1 MQAHHPNEYN
11 KMMEQNVVIEK
22 MRQDKADRKR
32 KRGDGTM
39 QLKLISNNNNN
50 LTVDNKL
57 DPRLQSRW
65 DAAVVEYV
73 SESGVSFAACQK
85 LDILLRAIWPVG
97 RLRINVRD
105 ATTVSRHLNDRSI
118 QLKMD
123 VYSIINASRTNTKA
137 FSFTTDLWKSRAND
151 SYMALTC
158 HYINEDYEL
167 VKLVPFVQYFG
178 TNRHTGKNIKVF
190 IDQFMEVLGLGDGS
204 EYQTYI
210 VCDNASNNK
219 VMVELS
225 CGLHEYYCAL
235 HTMALCV
242 KAIFQLEILTIRVH
256 VCMFKCREIS
266 NYVRRSENHKNE
278 LKQACKDKEIG
289 FILPKKPIDVRW
301 NSAEA
306 NVSSILRLKP
316 ALQHL
321 AANDGT
327 LEWSSRVPNAA
338 EFEVLESLVKL
349 LTQIKIT
356 CKKWEGEKEPTIQ
369 AIIPELWNI
378 KDVLERKI
386 NAKER
391 YVSSFAKELK
401 KLIISRFKNWGTD
414 NLLTSVAHYLDPEFQ
429 GLILKQFRGAFIR
442 TRDEI
447 KKLAA
452 KYDVQAD
459 GPPQEQ
465 IVRTDPEEIV
475 NLHLTAA
482 QRLKLTQS
490 QTTDDTEESGDGIR
504 SRIEVELDRY
514 DAMKISQF
522 ANILM
527 FWKQNKD
534 IFPLLSNV
542 AREILSIPASS
553 ASSERVFSVGSMV
566 SII

>member
-1 MQAHHPNEYN
+1 M
-11 KMMEQNVVIEK
+11 
-22 MRQDKADRKR
+22 
-32 KRGDGTM
+32 
-39 QLKLISNNNNN
+39 
-50 LTVDNKL
+50 
-57 DPRLQSRW
+57 
-65 DAAVVEYV
+65 
-73 SESGVSFAACQK
+73 
-85 LDILLRAIWPVG
+85 
-97 RLRINVRD
+97 
-105 ATTVSRHLNDRSI
+105 
-118 QLKMD
+118 
-123 VYSIINASRTNTKA
+123 
-137 FSFTTDLWKSRAND
+137 
-151 SYMALTC
+151 
-158 HYINEDYEL
+158 
-167 VKLVPFVQYFG
+167 
-178 TNRHTGKNIKVF
+178 
-190 IDQFMEVLGLGDGS
+190 
-204 EYQTYI
+204 
-210 VCDNASNNK
+210 
-219 VMVELS
+219 
-225 CGLHEYYCAL
+225 
-235 HTMALCV
+235 
-242 KAIFQLEILTIRVH
+242 
-256 VCMFKCREIS
+256 
-266 NYVRRSENHKNE
+266 
-278 LKQACKDKEIG
+278 
-289 FILPKKPIDVRW
+289 
-301 NSAEA
+301 
-306 NVSSILRLKP
+306 
-316 ALQHL
+316 
-321 AANDGT
+321 
-327 LEWSSRVPNAA
+327 
-338 EFEVLESLVKL
+338 KL